1 MNQYDNKVFDAALKD
16 AFEKLHDMAVI
27 IDKQNKKIDDLEK
40 KVHIL
45 ELKNIINDQSL
56 DMNTRQ
62 DAENELASLLNKE
75 QNKKSK

>member
-1 MNQYDNKVFDAALKD
+1 MNNEVFDATFKNV
-16 AFEKLHDMAVI
+16 FEKIRIIAGI
-27 IDKQNKKIDDLEK
+27 IDKQNEKIDNLEK

-62 DAENELASLLNKE
+62 DAQNELASLLNKE